1 MLSDVRRIFDESVD
15 TLFSE
20 KPHLVPF
27 FKDHERKNVVL
38 NNLCEQ
44 ILIIENRNLH
54 FNAEAHRTLIKDVA
68 LLFCKAALKL
78 VEEQHLSPAERSRR
92 EREGRALDIAKDT
105 IKELQKDGVVKG
117 ILEDKIEE
125 SQKRLQAFRPR

>member
-15 TLFSE
+15 TLFKD
-20 KPHLVPF
+20 KPHLIPF

-54 FNAEAHRTLIKDVA
+54 FNAENYRSTIKDIA
-68 LLFCKAALKL
+68 LLFCKAALKHT
-78 VEEQHLSPAERSRR
+78 EELNLSSAERNRR
-92 EREGRALDIAKDT
+92 DREQNILKIAQET

-117 ILEDKIEE
+117 IVEDKVEDN
-125 SQKRLQAFRPR
+125 QDRQNFGL